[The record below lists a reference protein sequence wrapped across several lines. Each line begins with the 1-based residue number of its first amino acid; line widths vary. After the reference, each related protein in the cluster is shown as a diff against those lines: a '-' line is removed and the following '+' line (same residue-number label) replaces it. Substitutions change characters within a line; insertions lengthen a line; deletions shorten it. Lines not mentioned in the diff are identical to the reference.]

1 MKLKNREV
9 KLNDV
14 RLNSVSYP
22 FWLLLFVPI
31 LWLIFVPGN
40 FLFDSLV
47 LFICMKVFKLDNKK
61 EFFKKNILKIFSL
74 GLVAKIFG
82 TLCLYVMAFIF
93 DLGTNGTELY
103 LTIPALI
110 LTGALIFV
118 LNYFVTFRN
127 MDKSLRLKLSL
138 IFAITTAPFIFVLPI
153 TFS

>member
-31 LWLIFVPGN
+31 LWLVFIPGN

-47 LFICMKVFKLDNKK
+47 LFLCMKIFKLDNKK
-61 EFFKKNILKIFSL
+61 EMFKKFILKIFSF
-74 GLVAKIFG
+74 GLVAKILG
-82 TLCLYVMAFIF
+82 TLILFLIAYVF
-93 DLGTNGTELY
+93 DLGTKGSELY
-103 LTIPALI
+103 LTIPALL
-110 LTGALIFV
+110 LTSALIFV
-118 LNYFVTFRN
+118 FNYFFTFKN

-138 IFAITTAPFIFVLPI
+138 IYAIATAPFIFVMPI